1 MKTRLLFAARPRTVT
16 ECKGAYVAM
25 KRKLAIGIVVIAVAA
40 FVGGT
45 GILAFAE
52 LGTQDDPLITLSY
65 LTEVFK
71 KQVMDDTKK
80 AEQELAQKLESRIS
94 ELEAELETRPSAPTP
109 IPGGTDVFSVVTL
122 NNGQSLTCSVG
133 TEIMLRIGTATGFG
147 SAPALVDYTDGATL
161 SSGTALVTNH
171 MYLVTIEGNGA
182 RATAGTVRILVRG
195 NYKIT

>member
-1 MKTRLLFAARPRTVT
+1 
-16 ECKGAYVAM
+16 M
-25 KRKLAIGIVVIAVAA
+25 KRKLAIVIVVIAIAA

-71 KQVMDDTKK
+71 KQVMDDAKK
-80 AEQELAQKLESRIS
+80 TEQELTQKLESRIS
-94 ELEAELETRPSAPTP
+94 ELESRLQSSPSAPTP
-109 IPGGTDVFSVVTL
+109 IPGGANVFTVVTL
-122 NNGQSLTCSVG
+122 NNGQSLTCSAG
-133 TEIMLRIGTATGFG
+133 TEMMLRVGSASGFG

-161 SSGTALVTNH
+161 SSGSSLTTNH

>member
-1 MKTRLLFAARPRTVT
+1 
-16 ECKGAYVAM
+16 M